1 MVHCTVLT
9 LAVYVS
15 CSGSV
20 FATKSGGHLNLPQA
34 TEWIWPFQGM
44 LRKKGGRFP
53 FKPRQL
59 PAGVGVVPIGM
70 IPSWPQT
77 PMISTG
83 AIPGSVQQA
92 PAIPTG
98 VVHGS
103 VQQSPAI
110 PTGGIPAS
118 VPQTSGAI
126 PTLPSGQIPDIVSIP
141 AESSVYIPTKKRPQY
156 EKMIKELDENTHQVH
171 ADSILLSK
179 LEAERGELKRTN
191 DELIEKK
198 KKKMANHKWLVE
210 AVEAAGMNR
219 KELLSLQSQK
229 KMKDD
234 KLAHAKSNYETQT
247 RTLAEIVEGNKKIE
261 AAIETN
267 SAEKAKLEEET
278 RMSSLGNEQLQKD
291 IEETQN
297 KLMGVFQDLDATKQD
312 LVQNYKK
319 ITEENQKMGED
330 VEKDERQSQQ
340 LVARKIQL
348 QNELSKLS
356 NEKNSLQQGSL
367 ALSNENTQLV
377 DVNKKLKT
385 SLGSVKHIVKT
396 T

>member
-1 MVHCTVLT
+1 MVHSTVLT

-53 FKPRQL
+53 LKPRQF

-70 IPSWPQT
+70 IPSLPQT

-98 VVHGS
+98 
-103 VQQSPAI
+103 
-110 PTGGIPAS
+110 GIPAS
-118 VPQTSGAI
+118 VPQISGEI
-126 PTLPSGQIPDIVSIP
+126 PTLTSGQIPDIVFIP
-141 AESSVYIPTKKRPQY
+141 AESSVSTPTKKRPQY

-179 LEAERGELKRTN
+179 LEAERDELMRTN
-191 DELIEKK
+191 DDLITKK
-198 KKKMANHKWLVE
+198 KKKMANHKWLLE

-229 KMKDD
+229 KMKDN
-234 KLAHAKSNYETQT
+234 KLAQAKSNYETQT

-278 RMSSLGNEQLQKD
+278 RMLSLGNEQLEKD

-297 KLMGVFQDLDATKQD
+297 KLMGVFQNLDATKQD

-330 VEKDERQSQQ
+330 AEKDERQSQQ
-340 LVARKIQL
+340 LVTRKIQL

-356 NEKNSLQQGSL
+356 NEKNSLQQSSL
-367 ALSNENTQLV
+367 ALFNENTQLV